1 MTTKTAQEII
11 AEAAADMEMSE
22 AEFVEAYRLG
32 GSIAEGFT
40 REEIDILNRHIW
52 GWDEAGDPDF
62 TFLDCVGQYD
72 AVAIGLDPADYPQ
85 YEDFAAALV
94 ECVAEC
100 WADTVTARAAVERE
114 EHALRR
120 AWEGSHPELQTHYVG
135 CSGVPARSGE
145 HNDRAVFV
153 GRDEATVRDE
163 MEQVWSSDEW
173 VTEWESYGVW
183 EFDTLEEAI
192 KFASNR
198 AGGEY
203 WEEVG

>member
-1 MTTKTAQEII
+1 MNTKTAQEII

-32 GSIAEGFT
+32 GSIVVGFT
-40 REEIDILNRHIW
+40 LEEIDILNRHIW

-72 AVAIGLDPADYPQ
+72 EQAIGLDPADYPQ

-94 ECVAEC
+94 ECAVAC
-100 WADTVTARAAVERE
+100 GWADTVTARAAVERE
-114 EHALRR
+114 EHILRM
-120 AWEGSHPELQTHYVG
+120 SHRQTEPQPYYVG
-135 CSGVPARSGE
+135 CAGVPARSGE

-153 GRDEATVRDE
+153 GRDEAAVRAE
-163 MEQVWSSDEW
+163 MEQVWQHDAW
-173 VTEWESYGVW
+173 VAEWESYGVW
-183 EFDTLEEAI
+183 EFDTLEDAT
-192 KFASNR
+192 KFATLR

-203 WEEVG
+203 WEEID